1 MDLAL
6 FDFELPDSLIAQYP
20 LETRSQSRLLEV
32 KRSCF
37 EFTDRHFQDITDLVN
52 PGDIMIMNDT
62 RVIPARVYAVK
73 PTGGKVEIM
82 LERLIEN
89 NTVLALLRA
98 NSKIKVGQILR
109 IGAHVVEVIGRDGP
123 FFCLQFAQGL
133 NPIQIFQ
140 EYGSIPL
147 PPYIDRAADH
157 FDDDRYQTVYSRSL
171 GAVAAPTAGLHFDD
185 DLLKRIENK
194 GVSFGFITLH
204 VGAGTFSPV
213 KVENIE
219 EHKMHGERIE
229 VGQDICDK
237 IEQVKN
243 QGGRVIAVGTTVV
256 RALESMAFNG
266 QLTHGS
272 METDIFITPGYQF
285 QIIDGLITNF
295 HLPKSTLLMMVSAFA
310 GYEKIKMAYQHAIDN
325 QYRFFSYGDAM
336 FLERG
341 DEV

>member
-6 FDFELPDSLIAQYP
+6 FDFELPHSLIAQYP
-20 LETRSQSRLLEV
+20 LPTRSQSRLLEV
-32 KRSCF
+32 KKSGVAF
-37 EFTDRHFQDITDLVN
+37 SDRNIQDITDLVN
-52 PGDIMIMNDT
+52 PGDILVMNDT
-62 RVIPARVYAVK
+62 RVIPARMYAVK

-82 LERLIEN
+82 LERLMDN

-98 NSKIKVGQILR
+98 NSKIKAGQILQ
-109 IGAHVVEVIGRDGP
+109 IGGHVIEVIGRDGP
-123 FFCLQFAQGL
+123 FFCLQFAEDL
-133 NPIQIFQ
+133 DPIRIFQ
-140 EYGSIPL
+140 EHGLIPL

-185 DLLKRIENK
+185 DLLERIENK
-194 GVSFGFITLH
+194 GVNLGFITLH

-213 KVENIE
+213 KVANIE

-229 VGQDICDK
+229 VEQDICDK
-237 IEQVKN
+237 IKQVKN
-243 QGGRVIAVGTTVV
+243 HGGRVIAVGTTVV
-256 RALESMAFNG
+256 RALESMAVNG
-266 QLTHGS
+266 QITPGS

-285 QIIDGLITNF
+285 QVIDGLITNF

-310 GYEKIKMAYQHAIDN
+310 GYEKIKMAYQHAIKN

-336 FLERG
+336 FLERA
-341 DEV
+341 